1 MIRYC
6 EYTAPG
12 KWTIA
17 FGLNNIRIRK
27 YADPWGRED
36 KIYWEIMANG
46 NSEVLSQSV
55 KFQKMMDYC
64 DFPLMQGDRVLC

>member
-55 KFQKMMDYC
+55 KF
-64 DFPLMQGDRVLC
+64 